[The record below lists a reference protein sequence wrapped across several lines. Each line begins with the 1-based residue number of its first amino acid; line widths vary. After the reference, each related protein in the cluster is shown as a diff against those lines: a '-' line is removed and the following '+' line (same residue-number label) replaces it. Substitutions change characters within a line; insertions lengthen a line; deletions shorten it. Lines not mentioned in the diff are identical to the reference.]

1 MIVRIYTGHDGQTHF
16 EDLPLPA
23 EGSHNVA
30 LQAGANLVFRCF
42 PADYWS
48 DWHTAPRRQYI
59 FILVGQMEIGIGDGT
74 TRRFGPGDVVL
85 ADDLTGQGHT
95 TRSVGVPRISA
106 TVPVGAWQRVRCLA
120 DGRPRSHTRR
130 LRMPERQPM
139 TTRLKTLFQRPELFV
154 LAGGINPIGAKMAEA
169 LGYDAFYMSGGNTS
183 AHQLGW
189 PNSGTSMRDMV
200 DNARKIVLTVEIPV
214 FADADT
220 GYGDAISTHYTVRE
234 YIQAGI
240 AGAHIEDQTFPPKSG
255 PRRRCIS
262 IPEMVGKLRA
272 AMDAK
277 QALDPDFVIMAR
289 CDLGGVPGAGFAE
302 IIERCQAY
310 KAEAQVDVLCPNG
323 LRTWEEIREAIRLI
337 PGPVVPLIPAHL
349 SPYPSLQAQQDAGA
363 AAAWFPALTTMAGL
377 QANWDFLSDFRQ
389 RGTLALDALRAQAA
403 QSPWGVASNG
413 RILDEPR
420 LRAMEEMYL
429 PD

>member
-1 MIVRIYTGHDGQTHF
+1 
-16 EDLPLPA
+16 
-23 EGSHNVA
+23 
-30 LQAGANLVFRCF
+30 
-42 PADYWS
+42 
-48 DWHTAPRRQYI
+48 
-59 FILVGQMEIGIGDGT
+59 
-74 TRRFGPGDVVL
+74 
-85 ADDLTGQGHT
+85 
-95 TRSVGVPRISA
+95 
-106 TVPVGAWQRVRCLA
+106 
-120 DGRPRSHTRR
+120 
-130 LRMPERQPM
+130 MPEHQRM

-154 LAGGINPIGAKMAEA
+154 LAGGINPIGAKMAEV

-183 AHQLGW
+183 AQQLGW
-189 PNSGTSMRDMV
+189 PDSGTSMRDMV
-200 DNARKIVLTVEIPV
+200 DNARKIVLTVQIPV

-234 YIQAGI
+234 YIQAGT

-262 IPEMVGKLRA
+262 IQEMVGKLRA

-277 QALDPDFVIMAR
+277 QAFDPDFVIMAR
-289 CDLGGVPGAGFAE
+289 CDLGGVPGASFAE

-310 KAEAQVDVLCPNG
+310 KAEAQVDVICPNG
-323 LRTWEEIREAIRLI
+323 LRTWEEIQEAIRLI

-377 QANWDFLSDFRQ
+377 QANWDFLSDFKQ
-389 RGTLALDALRAQAA
+389 RGTLAVDALRAQAA

-413 RILDEPR
+413 GILDESR
-420 LRAMEEMYL
+420 LRSMEEKYL
-429 PD
+429 PH

>member
-1 MIVRIYTGHDGQTHF
+1 MTH
-16 EDLPLPA
+16 PA
-23 EGSHNVA
+23 TPGRF
-30 LQAGANLVFRCF
+30 G
-42 PADYWS
+42 Y
-48 DWHTAPRRQYI
+48 
-59 FILVGQMEIGIGDGT
+59 
-74 TRRFGPGDVVL
+74 TRRV
-85 ADDLTGQGHT
+85 
-95 TRSVGVPRISA
+95 
-106 TVPVGAWQRVRCLA
+106 
-120 DGRPRSHTRR
+120 
-130 LRMPERQPM
+130 RMPERQRM
-139 TTRLKTLFQRPELFV
+139 TTRLKTLFQRPALFV

-189 PNSGTSMRDMV
+189 PDSGTSMRDMV
-200 DNARKIVLTVEIPV
+200 DNARKIVLTVQIPV

-220 GYGDAISTHYTVRE
+220 GYGDAISTYYTVRE

-240 AGAHIEDQTFPPKSG
+240 GGAHIEDQTFPPKSG

-262 IPEMVGKLRA
+262 IQEMVGKLRA

-289 CDLGGVPGAGFAE
+289 CDLGGVPGASFAE

-310 KAEAQVDVLCPNG
+310 KAEAQVDVICPNG
-323 LRTWEEIREAIRLI
+323 LRTWEEIQEAIRLI

-377 QANWDFLSDFRQ
+377 QANWDFLVIFGSE
-389 RGTLALDALRAQAA
+389 AHW
-403 QSPWGVASNG
+403 PWMRSVP
-413 RILDEPR
+413 RR
-420 LRAMEEMYL
+420 LRAPGASPVMVAFWTSRVCAPWKRSIFL
-429 PD
+429 TNARWFKSDG

>member
-1 MIVRIYTGHDGQTHF
+1 
-16 EDLPLPA
+16 
-23 EGSHNVA
+23 
-30 LQAGANLVFRCF
+30 
-42 PADYWS
+42 
-48 DWHTAPRRQYI
+48 
-59 FILVGQMEIGIGDGT
+59 
-74 TRRFGPGDVVL
+74 
-85 ADDLTGQGHT
+85 
-95 TRSVGVPRISA
+95 
-106 TVPVGAWQRVRCLA
+106 
-120 DGRPRSHTRR
+120 
-130 LRMPERQPM
+130 MPERQPM

-189 PNSGTSMRDMV
+189 PDSGTSMRDMV
-200 DNARKIVLTVEIPV
+200 DNARKIVLSVEIPV

-240 AGAHIEDQTFPPKSG
+240 TGCHIEDQTFPPKSG
-255 PRRRCIS
+255 ARRRCIS
-262 IPEMVGKLRA
+262 IAEMVGKLRA

-277 QALDPDFVIMAR
+277 EALDPDFVIMAR
-289 CDLGGVPGAGFAE
+289 CDLGGVPGASFAE

-310 KAEAQVDVLCPNG
+310 KAEAQVDVVCPNG

-377 QANWDFLSDFRQ
+377 QANWDFLSDFQQ

-403 QSPWGVASNG
+403 QSPWGIASNG
-413 RILDEPR
+413 RNSGRVASALHGGDVSSRLTGSDSALCDASLRLSPAAITEYACGPDRRQHPR
-420 LRAMEEMYL
+420 PQHPPTRDVDRLEHPLYRRQPLHLAAGREAAGRRCAAPDGL
-429 PD
+429 PDRKGPGRRHSSALPPSRPIPGGRCRSRHARRR